1 MIYIKIHKGVGTFIT
16 AVCDSDL
23 IGKKFKKGKLVLN
36 VSERFYKG
44 KLVKEDK
51 VKEYLESAVSLNIVG
66 KKSIEITLSLG
77 LISKE
82 NILIIRGVPHAQCVV
97 L

>member
-1 MIYIKIHKGVGTFIT
+1 MIFIKIHKSVGSFVTS
-16 AVCDSDL
+16 VCDSEL
-23 IGKKFKKGKLVLN
+23 VGKKFKEGKLVLD

-44 KLVKEDK
+44 ELINEDK
-51 VKEYLESAVSLNIVG
+51 VKDYLKNSTNVNIVG
-66 KKSIEITLSLG
+66 ERSVDIALKLG

-82 NILIIRGVPHAQCVV
+82 HILTIEGVPHAQSVV

>member
-23 IGKKFKKGKLVLN
+23 IGKKFKKGKLVLD
-36 VSERFYKG
+36 VSKRFYKG
-44 KLVKEDK
+44 ELVKEDK
-51 VKEYLESAVSLNIVG
+51 VKKYLKEAVNLNIVG
-66 KKSIEITLSLG
+66 KKSIEITLGLG

-82 NILIIRGVPHAQCVV
+82 NILIIQDVPHAQCVV

>member
-1 MIYIKIHKGVGTFIT
+1 MIYIKIHKGVGTFVT
-16 AVCDSDL
+16 SVCDSEL
-23 IGKKFKKGKLVLN
+23 VGKKFKKGKFVLE

-44 KLVKEDK
+44 ELVDEDK
-51 VKEYLESAVSLNIVG
+51 VKDYLENSTNLNIVG
-66 KKSIEITLSLG
+66 ERSVDIALKLG

-82 NILIIRGVPHAQCVV
+82 HILIIEGVPHAQSVI